1 MNAELLCLP
10 RLRFP
15 RRGSASVKQSGAE
28 CGYANPK
35 RKGGSTLSFRAF
47 GTMLSRGRL
56 LFGRCVRL
64 LQGGSS
70 PSTARDTAP
79 ERRVGGPSRL
89 GGLRRRL
96 TVLGRRPGRE
106 IMSSGC
112 VAASQKPPEFYRAS
126 SPESRIPEPAL
137 APARLR
143 LLSGR
148 EEPAARPRPRET
160 PIADAPARPP
170 RDQKAE
176 KPTPQ
181 RTGKPSRAGGATSP
195 HQQ

>member
-1 MNAELLCLP
+1 MNAELLYCQFYGSHDAASQRQAKWALSAGCKSKTQR
-10 RLRFP
+10 RLHVVVPSLRNDATATTASIWEVRATSP
-15 RRGSASVKQSGAE
+15 RRLEPQHGPR
-28 CGYANPK
+28 Y
-35 RKGGSTLSFRAF
+35 
-47 GTMLSRGRL
+47 
-56 LFGRCVRL
+56 
-64 LQGGSS
+64 
-70 PSTARDTAP
+70 AP

-106 IMSSGC
+106 IMSSAY

-148 EEPAARPRPRET
+148 EEPAARRRPRET
-160 PIADAPARPP
+160 PIADESARPP

-181 RTGKPSRAGGATSP
+181 RTGKPSRAGGATFRVA
-195 HQQ
+195 Q

>member
-1 MNAELLCLP
+1 MLP
-10 RLRFP
+10 
-15 RRGSASVKQSGAE
+15 
-28 CGYANPK
+28 
-35 RKGGSTLSFRAF
+35 
-47 GTMLSRGRL
+47 RGRL

-160 PIADAPARPP
+160 PIADAAAARPETRKQKNRPLNAQASRVEPAARRLLISSRPARAAAAS
-170 RDQKAE
+170 KE
-176 KPTPQ
+176 WE
-181 RTGKPSRAGGATSP
+181 AGRRRGRRRGASGRP
-195 HQQ
+195 KCRRSD